1 MTNSGSNGKSLLS
14 INELQQYIGLGKN
27 RAFEFGK
34 RVGALK
40 KIGRRSLYDKSVID
54 RALNRIGRDEK

>member
-1 MTNSGSNGKSLLS
+1 MS

-40 KIGRRSLYDKSVID
+40 KIGRRYLYDKSVID
-54 RALNRIGRDEK
+54 RALNRMGRDEK